1 MNLSAS
7 RRSGGHDARPHRRS
21 VDETIRRS
29 RFARPPPT
37 STDQPHDR
45 DHMGVDD
52 SGCMHAGKYTGVM
65 SSVCTAVE
73 PRQHLSKSIPV
84 ASARPRTSTE
94 FRPPLSFA
102 DRRLGAP
109 SDRGSTPQMPIQSL
123 HVFTPKSCFGMTEAR
138 RRLSRTR
145 ASPPSILTVPL

>member
-52 SGCMHAGKYTGVM
+52 WGVCRRGKYTGVM
-65 SSVCTAVE
+65 FSVCSAVE
-73 PRQHLSKSIPV
+73 PGKSIPV
-84 ASARPRTSTE
+84 ACARPRISTQ

-102 DRRLGAP
+102 RRRLGAP
-109 SDRGSTPQMPIQSL
+109 SGRGSTPQMPIPSVRVL
-123 HVFTPKSCFGMTEAR
+123 TPKSSFGMTEAR